1 MTDRR
6 SFLHLAGAGSATL
19 WALPDMSRA
28 GLPSV
33 VASAAAGA
41 PANAATA
48 PPAAHEAAA
57 VRAEP
62 SLAPLLAAGLDPF
75 TTYCRMFASTTDGTE
90 CAWWFM
96 GALPMQVEGIGPV
109 DYVQEETIRMF
120 RVAVPGPGQL
130 DILWREVGVFR
141 DIVTGEVPSGWFNPV
156 KGAVQPQN
164 GVLKGGPSH
173 TRVRK
178 AGDGVELSVDMKNT
192 TASRLTLDGSIA
204 GDRVCLT
211 HVEDKSR
218 GGANGAP
225 TVVLRTVFKLYAS
238 LADLRGTAPSVA
250 ASGFYG
256 VHNVGTGQVFV
267 NGLTYQG
274 RMDEQFNPRAWARTK
289 AKEPGFFDADRV
301 SPK

>member
-6 SFLHLAGAGSATL
+6 SFLQIASAGSATL
-19 WALPDMSRA
+19 WALPGMA
-28 GLPSV
+28 Q
-33 VASAAAGA
+33 AAAQGA
-41 PANAATA
+41 GTA
-48 PPAAHEAAA
+48 P
-57 VRAEP
+57 AEP
-62 SLAPLLAAGLDPF
+62 SVAPLLAAGLDPF
-75 TTYCRMFASTTDGTE
+75 TTYCRMFASTADGAE

-141 DIVTGEVPSGWFNPV
+141 DIVSGEVPSGWFNPV

-164 GVLKGGPSH
+164 GVLKGGPSRS
-173 TRVRK
+173 RVRK
-178 AGDGVELSVDMKNT
+178 VGDGVELSVDMKNT

-218 GGANGAP
+218 TGANGAP
-225 TVVLRTVFKLYAS
+225 PVVLRTVFKLYAS
-238 LADLRGTAPSVA
+238 LAELRGTAPSVA

-256 VHNVGTGQVFV
+256 VRNVGTGQVFV
-267 NGLTYQG
+267 NGLTYKG
-274 RMDEQFNPRAWARTK
+274 RMDEQVNPLAWARIK
-289 AKEPGFFDADRV
+289 AKEPGFFDGDRLA
-301 SPK
+301 PKWDDAG